1 MSANP
6 SPSRLRMLAPLS
18 LVVFTAVLLVV
29 VVGSL
34 RSGGNGGGQSPA
46 AAGEQVRTGARPV
59 RRVTRAVYTV
69 KTGDTLG
76 RIAAKTGV
84 PVARLQRLNPQLDPQ
99 ALVSGQRIRLRP

>member
-1 MSANP
+1 
-6 SPSRLRMLAPLS
+6 
-18 LVVFTAVLLVV
+18 
-29 VVGSL
+29 
-34 RSGGNGGGQSPA
+34 
-46 AAGEQVRTGARPV
+46 
-59 RRVTRAVYTV
+59 VYTV

>member
-1 MSANP
+1 MSANR

-18 LVVFTAVLLVV
+18 LVVFTVVLLIV

-34 RSGGNGGGQSPA
+34 RSGGGAEEQSPA
-46 AAGEQVRTGARPV
+46 TAGGQVRTGARPA
-59 RRVTRAVYTV
+59 RRVTRDVYTV

-76 RIAAKTGV
+76 TIAAKTGV

-99 ALVSGQRIRLRP
+99 ALVSGQKIRLRP